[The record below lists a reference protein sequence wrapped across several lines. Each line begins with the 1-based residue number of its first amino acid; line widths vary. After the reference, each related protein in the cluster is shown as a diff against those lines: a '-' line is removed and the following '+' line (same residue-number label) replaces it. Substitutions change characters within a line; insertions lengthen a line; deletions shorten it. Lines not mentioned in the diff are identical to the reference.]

1 MLSDKQ
7 SLGLTML
14 MVAGIFSFGIL
25 DILDNFIVLT
35 IMTLIFSAVVINII
49 YMKTKSRHNQ
59 QK

>member
-7 SLGLTML
+7 SLGLTIL

-35 IMTLIFSAVVINII
+35 LMTLIFLAVVLNII
-49 YMKTKSRHNQ
+49 YIKIK
-59 QK
+59 